1 MNEYFI
7 TLDEIK
13 KSFYQDLTYIE
24 NNFQGELFSKLKN
37 TLLNHYQDIFS
48 QKIKIINKYT
58 NFDMRI
64 LGPILASIVSI
75 FEGHLYKYQD
85 LMVPDRANKNY
96 INYLAII
103 DERYIGCDLE
113 SIGENFIYPISK
125 NYILSSEKTPTKSIY
140 DYEINIYS
148 IRNDDIQEKE
158 NITYTLK
165 NEQIPYLKEYM
176 DYVIDYRFKKNILNI
191 KEEDLLKLRKEFINL
206 NKININNRVQ
216 IYYKTREKE
225 IYEEIAK
232 INESFKQEKDNYKLL
247 LKKVNDLK

>member
-13 KSFYQDLTYIE
+13 KSFYQNLTYLE

-103 DERYIGCDLE
+103 DE
-113 SIGENFIYPISK
+113 
-125 NYILSSEKTPTKSIY
+125 
-140 DYEINIYS
+140 
-148 IRNDDIQEKE
+148 
-158 NITYTLK
+158 
-165 NEQIPYLKEYM
+165 
-176 DYVIDYRFKKNILNI
+176 
-191 KEEDLLKLRKEFINL
+191 
-206 NKININNRVQ
+206 
-216 IYYKTREKE
+216 
-225 IYEEIAK
+225 
-232 INESFKQEKDNYKLL
+232 
-247 LKKVNDLK
+247 